1 MTAIQV
7 TDAGVGLLRDGAK
20 GATNPQLLYVAVG
33 TSNTTPT
40 AADTKLGNEVFR
52 KKTTSYTNGASPGEV
67 IAALYLTPTDAVGVD
82 IEEVGVFG
90 GSTAT
95 SHANTGVLLARGL
108 YSHNPKTAVESLT
121 LQVDLTIT
129 HT

>member
-20 GATNPQLLYVAVG
+20 GATNPLLLYVAVG
-33 TSNTTPT
+33 TATTTPT

-52 KKTTSYTNGASPGEV
+52 KKVTSYTNGAGAGEV
-67 IAALYLTPTDAVGVD
+67 IVALYLTPTDAVGTD

-90 GSTAT
+90 GSSAT
-95 SHANTGVLLARGL
+95 SKLNTGVLLGHGL
-108 YSHNPKTAVESLT
+108 YSHPLKTNLESITLQIDLT
-121 LQVDLTIT
+121 LT
-129 HT
+129 HI